1 MKKNYF
7 HAIKIN
13 EDLCNGCTKCI
24 KVCPTKALRVR
35 NGKAQINENKCID
48 CGKCVLACP
57 IDAIETFADDIS
69 IIDKFKYKVAVL
81 PASFPGQFNE
91 AVDHKRA
98 KKTVLSLGFD
108 EIADESMV
116 TDIMS
121 KFIQNYIRN
130 HKDIRPIISSN
141 CPAVV
146 RLIQVRF
153 TDLLKNILHLESPMS
168 IIATYIRE
176 KIFREKNID
185 KKDIGVFPIV
195 PCIAQVTAVHQP
207 EGTYRHLHDGA
218 ISIREIYRKI
228 MDIYEDIDEYD
239 DVCSFPDGLKWA
251 IAGLKAEYIAESDID
266 VLSVSGIDNVVDIL
280 AKIENGQI
288 EKYDFVVMDSCTDG
302 CIGGILN
309 IENPF
314 IAEARLKKIMRNSA
328 HQNKYFN
335 DKYFTELYKD
345 KFYDVN
351 PLKPRSIMK
360 LDKDIKSSLLKMREI
375 KKIAEML
382 PGYDCG
388 ACGSPT
394 CCDLAEDIVEGKATI
409 DDCLILKSKF
419 RGKK

>member
-13 EDLCNGCTKCI
+13 SNLCDGCTKCI
-24 KVCPTKALRVR
+24 KSCPTKALRVR
-35 NGKAQINENKCID
+35 NGKAEIDENRCID
-48 CGKCVLACP
+48 CGKCVLECP
-57 IDAIETFADDIS
+57 KDAIETFADNVSVIN
-69 IIDKFKYKVAVL
+69 KFKYKVAVI
-81 PASFPGQFNE
+81 PASFAGQFNE
-91 AVDHKRA
+91 TVNYRRA
-98 KKTVLSLGFD
+98 KKAVLSLGFD

-121 KFIQNYIRN
+121 KFIQDYIRN
-130 HKDIRPIISSN
+130 HKNIRPIISSN

-153 TDLLKNILHLESPMS
+153 TDLLPNILHLESPMS
-168 IIATYIRE
+168 IIATYVRE
-176 KIFREKNID
+176 KISHEKKIN

-218 ISIREIYRKI
+218 ISIREIYQKV
-228 MDIYEDIDEYD
+228 MDIYEEVENYD
-239 DVCSFPDGLKWA
+239 DICSFPDGLKWA
-251 IAGLKAEYIAESDID
+251 IAGLKAEYIAEKDID
-266 VLSVSGIDNVVDIL
+266 VLSVSGIDNVIDIL

-314 IAEARLKKIMRNSA
+314 IAEARLKKIMRNSN
-328 HQNKYFN
+328 HKNKYFN
-335 DKYFTELYKD
+335 DEYFTKLYKD
-345 KFYDVN
+345 NFYNVN

-360 LDKDIKSSLLKMREI
+360 LDKDIKSSILKMREI
-375 KKIAEML
+375 RKIKDLL

-388 ACGSPT
+388 ACGAPT
-394 CCDLAEDIVEGKATI
+394 CCDLAEDIVEGKASL
-409 DDCLILKSKF
+409 DDCLILKD
-419 RGKK
+419 KK

>member
-1 MKKNYF
+1 MNKNYF

-13 EDLCNGCTKCI
+13 KDLCDGCTKCVKI
-24 KVCPTKALRVR
+24 CPTKALRVR
-35 NGKAQINENKCID
+35 NGKAEIDGNKCID
-48 CGKCVLACP
+48 CGKCVLECP
-57 IDAIETFADDIS
+57 KDAIETFADNLSVIK
-69 IIDKFKYKVAVL
+69 KFKYKVAVI
-81 PASFPGQFNE
+81 PASFPGQFNDI
-91 AVDHKRA
+91 VNYRRA
-98 KKTVLSLGFD
+98 KKAVLSLGFD

-121 KFIQNYIRN
+121 KFIQDYIRK

-153 TDLLKNILHLESPMS
+153 TDLLPNILHLESPMS
-168 IIATYIRE
+168 IVATYVRE
-176 KIFREKNID
+176 KIFRERKID

-218 ISIREIYRKI
+218 ISIREIYRKV
-228 MDIYEDIDEYD
+228 MDIYETVEDYNDI
-239 DVCSFPDGLKWA
+239 CSCKDGLKWA
-251 IAGLKAEYIAESDID
+251 IAGLKAEYIAEKDID
-266 VLSVSGIDNVVDIL
+266 VLSVSGIDNVIDIL

-314 IAEARLKKIMRNSA
+314 IAEARLKKIMRNSG
-328 HQNKYFN
+328 HKKKYFN
-335 DKYFTELYKD
+335 DEYFYELYK
-345 KFYDVN
+345 KNFYNVK

-360 LDKDIKSSLLKMREI
+360 LDKDIKSSILKMREI
-375 KKIAEML
+375 RKIKDLL

-388 ACGSPT
+388 ACGAPT
-394 CCDLAEDIVEGKATI
+394 CSDLAEDIVDGKASL
-409 DDCLILKSKF
+409 DDCVVLK
-419 RGKK
+419 GKKIRG